1 MKPTQVSEDVRI
13 PIGGTVLPGEL
24 SIPADPHGVVL
35 FAHGSGS
42 SRLSPR
48 NRHVAEVL
56 QDARFAT
63 LLFDLLSEDED
74 HGPEARF
81 DIELLTTRLLTARHW
96 IAGRSDLARLR
107 FGFFGASTGAA
118 AALRAAAAEPLAVGA
133 VVSRGG
139 RPDLAFEA
147 LQQVIA
153 PTLFIVG
160 GGDPDVLDLNLSA
173 LERLRCEKRMAI
185 VPGAGHLFDEPGALE
200 RVAEL
205 ARRWFE
211 SHLVAERQG
220 IMIFRDREH
229 AAHLLAAALHRYKG
243 KRVLVRAIP
252 RGAVPMG
259 RIIADA
265 LGGDLDVVLVRKL
278 VAPNAPELA
287 IGAVDETGET
297 YLPEGLDDVH
307 VPPGY
312 VEMERARQL
321 AVLRERRVLYTPDR
335 ASISPAGRIVIVL
348 DDGIATGATM
358 IAALRATRR
367 KDPMELIAASGV
379 IARETFDC
387 VASEADRVV
396 FLQTPQY
403 FGAVGHFFPKPWWR
417 RAASSIERRLSS
429 SSTSSRCSPGMA
441 QLSQPNLGAT

>member
-13 PIGGTVLPGEL
+13 PIGGTALPGEL
-24 SIPADPHGVVL
+24 SIPADPHGVIV

-56 QDARFAT
+56 HDARFAT

-81 DIELLTTRLLTARHW
+81 DIELLTTRLLKARHW
-96 IAGRSDLARLR
+96 IAGRPGLAHLR
-107 FGFFGASTGAA
+107 FGYFGASTGAA

-147 LQQVIA
+147 LEQAIA

-185 VPGAGHLFDEPGALE
+185 VPGAGHLFDEPGALD

-211 SHLVAERQG
+211 SHLVQRG
-220 IMIFRDREH
+220 
-229 AAHLLAAALHRYKG
+229 
-243 KRVLVRAIP
+243 RV
-252 RGAVPMG
+252 
-259 RIIADA
+259 
-265 LGGDLDVVLVRKL
+265 
-278 VAPNAPELA
+278 
-287 IGAVDETGET
+287 
-297 YLPEGLDDVH
+297 
-307 VPPGY
+307 
-312 VEMERARQL
+312 
-321 AVLRERRVLYTPDR
+321 
-335 ASISPAGRIVIVL
+335 S
-348 DDGIATGATM
+348 
-358 IAALRATRR
+358 
-367 KDPMELIAASGV
+367 
-379 IARETFDC
+379 
-387 VASEADRVV
+387 
-396 FLQTPQY
+396 
-403 FGAVGHFFPKPWWR
+403 
-417 RAASSIERRLSS
+417 
-429 SSTSSRCSPGMA
+429 
-441 QLSQPNLGAT
+441 